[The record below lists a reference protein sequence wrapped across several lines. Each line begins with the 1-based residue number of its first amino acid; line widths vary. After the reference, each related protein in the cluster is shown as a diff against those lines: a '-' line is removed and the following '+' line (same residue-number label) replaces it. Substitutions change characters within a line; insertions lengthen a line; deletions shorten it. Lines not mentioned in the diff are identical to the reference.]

1 MFPEGLNITWSL
13 RAEQLSL
20 YLTAISGFWWL
31 FWTFSVFCSSPPPP
45 PTPFQSLPTLLPQGK
60 KVVRLERITCFSAAM
75 SLRFHPQP
83 SDVIVSLRQSS
94 HLHGGS
100 SASPAQGREIGPQQ
114 KAKCAFNL
122 NNPFNLS
129 SIMYDQPGLLILL
142 QFEESSKELFL
153 FYLQRFSLLS
163 NLTYTHKKIHVLISA
178 HKHALLLRNK
188 FISPTVIQIFKEKL
202 LFFYIFSDSAELC
215 TPFRWHLRSEVTNL
229 GIKLKK
235 TRCLF
240 KDQSLSYR
248 NLPTVWA

>member
-1 MFPEGLNITWSL
+1 MWLSVCGSLLICMVAALHHQHKDEKLDLSRRLNVLSISTILLIFHQSCTISRDYWSYCSL
-13 RAEQLSL
+13 R
-20 YLTAISGFWWL
+20 
-31 FWTFSVFCSSPPPP
+31 
-45 PTPFQSLPTLLPQGK
+45 
-60 KVVRLERITCFSAAM
+60 KVVKSFFFFT
-75 SLRFHPQP
+75 
-83 SDVIVSLRQSS
+83 
-94 HLHGGS
+94 
-100 SASPAQGREIGPQQ
+100 
-114 KAKCAFNL
+114 
-122 NNPFNLS
+122 
-129 SIMYDQPGLLILL
+129 
-142 QFEESSKELFL
+142 SKGFPC
-153 FYLQRFSLLS
+153 SV
-163 NLTYTHKKIHVLISA
+163 TWHTHTKKIHVLISA